1 MIFVPGSVL
10 KANPAMWLQ
19 VITKQRG
26 KALEKL
32 ENIASYLCF
41 VLFHSMA
48 KL

>member
-26 KALEKL
+26 KALGKP
-32 ENIASYLCF
+32 ENIAFYQCF
-41 VLFHSMA
+41 VMFHSMG